1 VIESALFTIKERNM
15 PDQPIKES
23 NFLDNAEMGLG
34 AWAWGDRFFW
44 QYGHGYTEDDIA
56 EAFRISLAAGVNLVD
71 TAEVYGGGR
80 SEHLLGLFIKSSG
93 QTVMVATK
101 FFPIPYRFTK
111 NSVVRALRG
120 SLERLGLDR
129 VYLYQLH
136 WPSPVV
142 SNDTYMEGLA
152 MAVKAGLTDTVGV
165 SNYDIQQTQQAQK
178 ILSKH
183 GIPLTSNQ
191 VEYHLLDRR
200 VERSGL
206 LDRCKETGVR
216 LIAYSPL
223 AQGLLTGKY
232 TTETPPPGAR
242 GRKYNTLLKDLPLL
256 IALMTEIGKGH
267 GGKSPAQVAL
277 NWVMCK
283 GGLPIP
289 GAKTA
294 EQAEQNVGSIG
305 WRLTLE
311 EIQALEEASD
321 KIT

>member
-1 VIESALFTIKERNM
+1 M
-15 PDQPIKES
+15 PNQPIKES
-23 NFLDNAEMGLG
+23 NFLDNTEMGLG

-44 QYGHGYTEDDIA
+44 QYGHGYTEEDIA
-56 EAFRISLAAGVNLVD
+56 AAFRASIAGGVNLVD

-80 SEHLLGLFIKSSG
+80 SEHLVGLFIKNSS
-93 QTVMVATK
+93 QKVMVATK

-111 NSVVRALRG
+111 NSVVRALRT
-120 SLERLGLDR
+120 SLERLELDH

-142 SNDTYMEGLA
+142 SNETYLEGLA
-152 MAVKAGLTDTVGV
+152 MAVKAGLTEKVGV
-165 SNYDIQQTQQAQK
+165 SNYDIKQMQQAQK
-178 ILSKH
+178 ILSKY
-183 GIPLTSNQ
+183 GIPLASNQ

-206 LDRCKETGVR
+206 LDRCKEMGVR

-242 GRKYNTLLKDLPLL
+242 RRKYNALLKDLPPL

-267 GGKSPAQVAL
+267 EGKTPAQVAL
-277 NWVMCK
+277 NWVICK

-294 EQAEQNVGSIG
+294 NQAEQNNGATG
-305 WRLTLE
+305 WRLTQE
-311 EIQALEEASD
+311 EIKALEDASD